1 MANQKGSRQL
11 KHSDRIRLEALY
23 NAGHKVVEIAEILH
37 VHRSTIYN
45 ELKRGRYEHLNS
57 DYTTEM
63 RYSSDLAQRKCDE
76 NLKVRGTQLKIGND
90 IKLANYIENKI
101 INEDYSPDAIIGE
114 LTASGRW
121 SEFQTKICTTTVY
134 SYIDKGI
141 FLRVTNKNL
150 PVKKNRKR
158 KYNKVK
164 KQKRAEA
171 GESIENRPEIIN
183 SREEFGHWEMD
194 SVLGCR

>member
-150 PVKKNRKR
+150 PVKNIRIK
-158 KYNKVK
+158 
-164 KQKRAEA
+164 
-171 GESIENRPEIIN
+171 
-183 SREEFGHWEMD
+183 
-194 SVLGCR
+194 L

>member
-23 NAGHKVVEIAEILH
+23 NAGHKVAEIAEILH

-76 NLKVRGTQLKIGND
+76 NQ
-90 IKLANYIENKI
+90 
-101 INEDYSPDAIIGE
+101 
-114 LTASGRW
+114 GRQQGKTGAPGR
-121 SEFQTKICTTTVY
+121 EFLVST
-134 SYIDKGI
+134 
-141 FLRVTNKNL
+141 F
-150 PVKKNRKR
+150 
-158 KYNKVK
+158 
-164 KQKRAEA
+164 
-171 GESIENRPEIIN
+171 
-183 SREEFGHWEMD
+183 
-194 SVLGCR
+194 

>member
-37 VHRSTIYN
+37 VHRS
-45 ELKRGRYEHLNS
+45 
-57 DYTTEM
+57 
-63 RYSSDLAQRKCDE
+63 SDLEQRKCDE

-141 FLRVTNKNL
+141 FLRVT
-150 PVKKNRKR
+150 KKRIGK
-158 KYNKVK
+158 
-164 KQKRAEA
+164 
-171 GESIENRPEIIN
+171 ENII
-183 SREEFGHWEMD
+183 R
-194 SVLGCR
+194 